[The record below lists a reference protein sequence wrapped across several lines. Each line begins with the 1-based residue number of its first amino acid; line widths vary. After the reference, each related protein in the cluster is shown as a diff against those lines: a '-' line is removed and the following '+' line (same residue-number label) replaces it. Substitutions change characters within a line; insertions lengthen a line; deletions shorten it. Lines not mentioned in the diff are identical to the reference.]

1 MAMAKLPVSQMI
13 ELQSNEDQWGILIRG
28 LINEIKCTAL
38 IQRDNQPRAQVN
50 LVIQKII
57 SPDMLKSKTQCTTT
71 TSMGDDVGKGTSRIT
86 EFLHDF
92 LDKDRWMLFGYIDG
106 PNQIPILITYYK
118 SISVTIYTQKL
129 ISEQLKG
136 FLPDHLIPPN
146 SSMN

>member
-1 MAMAKLPVSQMI
+1 
-13 ELQSNEDQWGILIRG
+13 
-28 LINEIKCTAL
+28 
-38 IQRDNQPRAQVN
+38 
-50 LVIQKII
+50 
-57 SPDMLKSKTQCTTT
+57 
-71 TSMGDDVGKGTSRIT
+71 MGDDVGKGTSRIT